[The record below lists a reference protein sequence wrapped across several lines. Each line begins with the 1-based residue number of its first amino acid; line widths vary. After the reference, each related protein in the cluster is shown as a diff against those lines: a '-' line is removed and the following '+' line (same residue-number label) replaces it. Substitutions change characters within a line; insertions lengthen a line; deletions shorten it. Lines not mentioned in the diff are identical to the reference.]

1 MLSIVLNVLGCL
13 LVFFIYTFQK
23 ARNGE
28 TLLLLK
34 NRKLSRIVVPWKPGT
49 DFARLF
55 PSRLVPRQ
63 SAIPGTNKAL
73 QCYRVKVLRSVAGG
87 LALRYRALRSAACG
101 ASAEVA
107 ALRRRPRPTV
117 GAYSRLARA
126 EREARTP
133 RARRLGWGG
142 SRSGL
147 LLPAGVC
154 RFASIGLKCSS
165 GEHLVLLARWGLCMF
180 LFNLLSLRF
189 KTKWSLDPIKL
200 QLHAASSSCTNFVC
214 LHQFPSSK
222 VKLRRQLTS
231 GTGC

>member
-1 MLSIVLNVLGCL
+1 MLSIVLNVLGCF
-13 LVFFIYTFQK
+13 VFFYLHISKGEERGNFTAAEKQKTIQNRGALK
-23 ARNGE
+23 ARDWFCSLISFPPRSQTVCN
-28 TLLLLK
+28 
-34 NRKLSRIVVPWKPGT
+34 SRNK
-49 DFARLF
+49 
-55 PSRLVPRQ
+55 Q
-63 SAIPGTNKAL
+63 STV
-73 QCYRVKVLRSVAGG
+73 RVKVLRSVAGG